1 MPKYRLNLSIPKNSL
16 FKNRMYNFKF
26 LLLFITA
33 MGSFTSSFS
42 QLNEGPPVF
51 HGASVIGYR
60 PHTPVSIYFPIS
72 GQRPIDIKVTGL
84 PQDWQLNQDGSVS
97 GMAGDIGSYN
107 FTVSAKNETGQTA
120 QEYHIEIGDKLCLTP
135 PLGWNSWN
143 VFTKNI
149 SEKMIMEIADAMVNS
164 GMRDLGYQYINLD
177 DFWHA
182 PMRDAQGAPLPDP
195 AKFPN
200 GIKHLADYVHSKGLK
215 LGIYSCAGKMTC
227 GEQFGGYGYEE
238 IDAKTYAAWGIDLLK
253 YDYCYAPWSKKAAL
267 ARYATMGNALK
278 NSGRSIV
285 FSVCEWGLRKPWKWA
300 ESTTG
305 SYWRTTPDIFD
316 VWQFP
321 ALAQYSVMSI
331 LKKTEKLEKYAS
343 PGAWNDMDM
352 LLVGNYGKGKA
363 TSANG
368 MFKGLTDTEYQSH
381 MSLWAM
387 LNSPL
392 LASSDLRNM
401 NEATKK
407 ILMNPT
413 LLSINQDKLGKQA
426 HRIEKKKGIRVYLK
440 PLQDG
445 VAIAMLNTKN
455 NTQEFAFT
463 EMNNFDL
470 NENYTIIDVW
480 NGNKYSSLKNTKFT
494 LAPHETIVLKLIRT
508 NE

>member
-1 MPKYRLNLSIPKNSL
+1 
-16 FKNRMYNFKF
+16 MYNFKS
-26 LLLFITA
+26 LLLFISA
-33 MGSFTSSFS
+33 ICSITSSFS

-51 HGASVIGYR
+51 QGASLIGYR
-60 PHTPVSIYFPIS
+60 PHTPISIYFPIT
-72 GQRPIDIKVTGL
+72 GQRPIDIKVANL
-84 PQDWQLNQDGSVS
+84 PDGWQLNQDGSVS
-97 GMAGDIGSYN
+97 GMAGDAGSYSIY
-107 FTVSAKNETGQTA
+107 VLAENENGQTE
-120 QEYHIEIGDKLCLTP
+120 QKYTIEVGDKLCLTP

-149 SEKMIMEIADAMVNS
+149 NEKMIMEIADAMVSS

-177 DFWHA
+177 DYWHA
-182 PMRDAQGAPLPDP
+182 PMRDPSGAPLADP

-200 GIKHLADYVHSKGLK
+200 GIKYLADYVHSKGLK

-238 IDAKTYAAWGIDLLK
+238 IDAKTYAAWGIDLVK
-253 YDYCYAPWSKKAAL
+253 YDYCYAPWGKKAAI
-267 ARYATMGNALK
+267 ARYSTMGNALK
-278 NSGRSIV
+278 NCGRSIV

-300 ESTTG
+300 ESTHG

-316 VWQFP
+316 VWRFH
-321 ALAQYSVMSI
+321 LIGLNSVVSI

-392 LASSDLRNM
+392 LASSDLRDM
-401 NEATKK
+401 NDATKK
-407 ILMNPT
+407 TLMNPT
-413 LLSINQDKLGKQA
+413 LLSINQDKLGKPA

-440 PLQDG
+440 PLEDG
-445 VAIAMLNTKN
+445 AAIAIFNTKN
-455 NTQEFAFT
+455 KKQDFDFT
-463 EMNNFDL
+463 KKNNFDL
-470 NENYTIIDVW
+470 NEKYTIIDVW
-480 NGNKYSSLKNTKFT
+480 NGNKYDSLKNTKFT
-494 LAPHETIVLKLIRT
+494 IAPHETIVLKLIRT